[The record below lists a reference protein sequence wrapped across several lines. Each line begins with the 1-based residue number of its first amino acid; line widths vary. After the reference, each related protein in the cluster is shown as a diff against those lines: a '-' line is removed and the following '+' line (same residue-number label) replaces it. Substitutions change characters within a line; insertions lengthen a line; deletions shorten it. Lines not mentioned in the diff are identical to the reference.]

1 MKDPAF
7 LFYPGDY
14 LRDTQCLTEQA
25 QVAYDRI
32 MCEHMRNIC
41 ISQTTLNFLTK
52 RLDELERAQ
61 IMQILEEVDG
71 GFAIP
76 WVRESI
82 IKRRDYSESRRNNRK
97 SKPEN
102 KPQKDNQPPTNI
114 SLSYDSHMENENEN
128 VIEKEVYSEKG
139 VQGEKQLSAELL
151 SQIPDKVNEFADRA
165 LMDLGLLQ
173 SCQNKNSKITEHEYV
188 KLVEEFRA
196 VQIHGT
202 DYYHVYQAFK
212 RHLLNSSLLKNWD
225 TNKNGA
231 KTKSGQALS
240 RNLAS
245 EIRYDQNGNAII

>member
-32 MCEHMRNIC
+32 MCEHIRNIC

-61 IMQILEEVDG
+61 IMEILEEVEG

-82 IKRRDYSESRRNNRK
+82 IKRREYSESRRNNRK
-97 SKPEN
+97 SKP
-102 KPQKDNQPPTNI
+102 KKDEQPPTNT
-114 SLSYDSHMENENEN
+114 SSTYVQHMENENEN
-128 VIEKEVYSEKG
+128 VIEKEVYIEKG
-139 VQGEKQLSAELL
+139 VQGEKQLKPELL
-151 SQIPDKVNEFADRA
+151 EKIPEKVNEFADRA
-165 LMDLGLLQ
+165 LMDLSLLQ
-173 SCQNKNSKITEHEYV
+173 SCQNKNSNITEHEYV
-188 KLVEEFRA
+188 KLIQEFRA
-196 VQIHGT
+196 VQIHAT
-202 DYYHVYQAFK
+202 DYYHVYQQFK
-212 RHLLNSSLLKNWD
+212 RHLLNSNLLKNWEP
-225 TNKNGA
+225 NKGNA

-245 EIRYDQNGNAII
+245 EIKYDQNGNAIL